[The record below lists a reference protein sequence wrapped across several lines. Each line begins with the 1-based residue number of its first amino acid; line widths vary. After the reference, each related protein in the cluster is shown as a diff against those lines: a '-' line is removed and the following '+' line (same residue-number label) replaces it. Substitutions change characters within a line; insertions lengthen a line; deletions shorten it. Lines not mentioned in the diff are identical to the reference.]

1 MIRRTYEIHETN
13 SQKPT
18 NISTHQLT
26 ETELATW
33 NPGFSV
39 DLLDA
44 ERRHLYNNSNQGVF
58 NFQIPSYLHFIDD
71 ISFKHSI
78 FHIYLNF
85 SMNALKSNICWSCLH
100 KVIHTMLNN
109 CLVCASNIW
118 YSHHRNSFFHTTD
131 LNSKQTILIQ
141 VQGLF
146 HLIPQPINKLFLEDA
161 I

>member
-1 MIRRTYEIHETN
+1 MKAYYAQHQTELLSIFLYLLFKKHSYFISCRSKMIRRTYEIHETN
-13 SQKPT
+13 SQKTT

-26 ETELATW
+26 EIELATW

-58 NFQIPSYLHFIDD
+58 NFQIPSHLHFIDD

-85 SMNALKSNICWSCLH
+85 SMSALKSNICWSCLH

-109 CLVCASNIW
+109 CLVCASNI
-118 YSHHRNSFFHTTD
+118 
-131 LNSKQTILIQ
+131 
-141 VQGLF
+141 
-146 HLIPQPINKLFLEDA
+146 
-161 I
+161 